1 MNTCA
6 DKHHDRS
13 REHAYFADLFC
24 LHACSCSIGL
34 LLQIT
39 NSKVKL
45 LRISGR
51 WQQNIKPSTGTFWAG
66 SSVQLHRSHGHEAS
80 PEWDCGFAH
89 DLKVSVS
96 WVCCTLSGT
105 LSTVPWVLGGPV
117 FHRGSEMGLGTMK
130 ATFLILALPSWAN
143 ISPFRVFICLYV
155 K

>member
-13 REHAYFADLFC
+13 KEHAYFPDLFC
-24 LHACSCSIGL
+24 LHACSWSIGL

-45 LRISGR
+45 LRISR
-51 WQQNIKPSTGTFWAG
+51 KWQQNIKPSPGTFWAG

-80 PEWDCGFAH
+80 PEWDCGFAR
-89 DLKVSVS
+89 DLTVSVS
-96 WVCCTLSGT
+96 WVCCTTSGT
-105 LSTVPWVLGGPV
+105 SSAVPWVLGGPV
-117 FHRGSEMGLGTMK
+117 LRMGSEMGLSTMK
-130 ATFLILALPSWAN
+130 AAFLILALPSWAN
-143 ISPFRVFICLYV
+143 ISPFWVFSYLSV